1 MSKTI
6 AGIMGP
12 TVLAI
17 GIAVLLNISA
27 LPALAEQIAH
37 DAALVFLSGILLLVA
52 GLAIVRVHNRWQG
65 GWPVVVTILGWV
77 CLISGLARLLL
88 PTQLARIAGSAV
100 QNWLRSAH
108 SCLSKPMASDSVSSS
123 PATTPRSLPTFEGQ
137 HKDNTGYTACFH
149 CS

>member
-1 MSKTI
+1 MAVSKTI

-52 GLAIVRVHNRWQG
+52 GLAIVRVHNRWQD

-100 QNWLRSAH
+100 QNTSMIVAVALVMVAVGAF
-108 SCLSKPMASDSVSSS
+108 LSFKAYGE
-123 PATTPRSLPTFEGQ
+123 R
-137 HKDNTGYTACFH
+137 
-149 CS
+149 

>member
-52 GLAIVRVHNRWQG
+52 GLAIVRVHNRWQD

-100 QNWLRSAH
+100 QNTSMIVAVALVMVAVGAF
-108 SCLSKPMASDSVSSS
+108 LSFKAYGE
-123 PATTPRSLPTFEGQ
+123 R
-137 HKDNTGYTACFH
+137 
-149 CS
+149 

>member
-1 MSKTI
+1 
-6 AGIMGP
+6 MGP

-52 GLAIVRVHNRWQG
+52 GLAVVRVHNRWQA

-100 QNWLRSAH
+100 QNTSMIVAVALVLVAVGAF
-108 SCLSKPMASDSVSSS
+108 LSFKAYGE
-123 PATTPRSLPTFEGQ
+123 R
-137 HKDNTGYTACFH
+137 
-149 CS
+149 

>member
-1 MSKTI
+1 MAVSKTI

-100 QNWLRSAH
+100 QNTSMIVAVALVLVAVGAF
-108 SCLSKPMASDSVSSS
+108 LSFKAYGE
-123 PATTPRSLPTFEGQ
+123 R
-137 HKDNTGYTACFH
+137 
-149 CS
+149 